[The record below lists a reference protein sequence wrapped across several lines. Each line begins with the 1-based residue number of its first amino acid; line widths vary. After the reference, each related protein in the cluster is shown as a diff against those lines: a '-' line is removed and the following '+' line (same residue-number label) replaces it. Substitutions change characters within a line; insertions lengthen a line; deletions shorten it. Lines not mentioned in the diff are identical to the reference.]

1 MGTVTESVLNLV
13 LLPSETSLLLGIF
26 LAHLGREFGGSDGC
40 INYIDS
46 GHSVPG
52 T

>member
-1 MGTVTESVLNLV
+1 MVNQGLAHTLKG
-13 LLPSETSLLLGIF
+13 LLPSETFLLLGIF
-26 LAHLGREFGGSDGC
+26 LAHLGREFGGSDAC

-52 T
+52 A